1 MNPDPRTAVRY
12 IQALTGYYASAVTL
26 QAFDDRPDKRREL
39 AAVRGGSLSDL
50 WPWVTALQ
58 AQGAGVF
65 CTVNATKPGKR
76 TAADVVAIR
85 ALFCDFD
92 GVEPPPWHLQPSMVI
107 QSGHGKHAYWLVD
120 GCPVDGFSVAQK
132 RLALH
137 YGSDLKVHDL
147 PRVMRLPGTLH
158 QKDDAPRMVE
168 ILHLQREVYPVAV
181 VLEGIA
187 AMPEPPR
194 RPREPERLH
203 PDRVGLALDL
213 RSFDVR
219 RWAEDAGLL
228 LCESKVG
235 GRWYIHCP
243 WSSSHTGGRV
253 TATSTVIFEASA
265 GRPSGFWCS
274 HSGCNGRTIRDVRDT
289 LDDAGLAAY
298 CWPTDPRRVARADAY
313 AAEIARGLPW
323 MS

>member
-1 MNPDPRTAVRY
+1 MLPNPKPAVRY
-12 IQALTGYYASAVTL
+12 IQALTGYYAASVTL

-39 AAVRGGSLSDL
+39 AVIRGGALADL
-50 WPWVTALQ
+50 WPWVESVQ

-65 CTVNATKPGKR
+65 CTVNATPPGKR
-76 TAADVVAIR
+76 TAADVEAVR

-92 GVEPPPWHLQPSMVI
+92 GKQPPPWHLQPSMVI

-120 GCPVDGFSVAQK
+120 DCPVSAFSTAQK

-158 QKDDAPRMVE
+158 QKDAEPRMVS
-168 ILHLQREVYPVAV
+168 ILHLQRDVYRTAQ
-181 VLEGIA
+181 VLDGIA
-187 AMPEPPR
+187 PMPEAPR
-194 RPREPERLH
+194 RPPEPERRH
-203 PDRVGLALDL
+203 PERTGMALDL

-219 RWAEDAGLL
+219 RWADDAGLL
-228 LCESKVG
+228 LCESKVP

-243 WSSSHTGGRV
+243 WAGQHSGGRV

-265 GRPSGFWCS
+265 GKGAGFWCS
-274 HSGCNGRTIRDVRDT
+274 HNACDGRTIRDVRES
-289 LDDAGLAAY
+289 LDDNGLAQY

-313 AAEIARGLPW
+313 AADIARGLPW
-323 MS
+323 MT

>member
-1 MNPDPRTAVRY
+1 MRPDPKQSVRY

-39 AAVRGGSLSDL
+39 AAIRGGALANL
-50 WPWVTALQ
+50 WPWVQ
-58 AQGAGVF
+58 AVQEQGAGVF
-65 CTVNATKPGKR
+65 CTVNATPYGWR
-76 TAADVVAIR
+76 RAVDVETIR

-92 GVEPPPWHLQPSMVI
+92 GKEPPPWHLQPSIVV
-107 QSGHGKHAYWLVD
+107 QSGHGKHAYWLVND
-120 GCPVDGFSVAQK
+120 CPVSGFSEAQK

-168 ILHLQREVYPVAV
+168 ILHLQRDVYPLAMIMQ
-181 VLEGIA
+181 GIA
-187 AMPEPPR
+187 PMPEPPR
-194 RPREPERLH
+194 RPPEPERRH
-203 PDRVGLALDL
+203 PERAGKALDL

-219 RWAEDAGLL
+219 RWADDAQLL
-228 LCESKVG
+228 LCESKVP

-243 WSSSHTGGRV
+243 WAGQHTGGKV
-253 TATSTVIFEASA
+253 TATSTVIFEAGDGKPA
-265 GRPSGFWCS
+265 GFWCS
-274 HSGCNGRTIRDVRDT
+274 HNACDGRTIRDVRDT
-289 LDDAGLAAY
+289 LDDAGLAQY

-313 AAEIARGLPW
+313 AAQIARGLPW
-323 MS
+323 MT